1 MNKSIVLAKLE
12 EYKDRPIEIGLLDVK
27 SIYGNIE
34 GHWLF
39 DGGDCLIH
47 VEKNVSNSSYEI
59 PGLTQRDKPFVMTS
73 IYYEDIS
80 YIKSYIAPG
89 AGEIEKD
96 LGSYSPIGTTK
107 SKDDVIKEL
116 QGNSIH
122 KALAPRSF
130 QNVDEVAPDL
140 QYGTFKGSVISTSK
154 DGLPKYYD
162 KLVNKD

>member
-80 YIKSYIAPG
+80 YIKSYISPG

-130 QNVDEVAPDL
+130 QNVDEVAPDS

>member
-12 EYKDRPIEIGLLDVK
+12 EYKDRPVELGLIDVK

-39 DGGDCLIH
+39 DNGDCIIH
-47 VEKNVSNSSYEI
+47 VEKNASNPGYEI
-59 PGLTQRDKPFVMTS
+59 PGLTQREKPFAITA
-73 IYYEDIS
+73 IHYDDIS

-89 AGEIEKD
+89 PGEVEKD
-96 LGSYSPIGTTK
+96 LGSLEPLGTSK
-107 SKDDVIKEL
+107 SKDDIIKEI
-116 QGNSIH
+116 QGNSIY

-130 QNVDEVAPDL
+130 QNVEDVAPGS

-154 DGLPKYYD
+154 EGLPKYYD